1 MCMSNI
7 NPAQRRYSYK
17 MVTEIAEDIDGAP
30 IVKCVRAV
38 ITRAIDYTKKIVLQ
52 KFMSSILVCVAL
64 KKNSI
69 FFLR

>member
-17 MVTEIAEDIDGAP
+17 MMTEIAENIDGAP

-38 ITRAIDYTKKIVLQ
+38 ITRAIDYTKKNYEFNYCLRS
-52 KFMSSILVCVAL
+52 F
-64 KKNSI
+64 KKN
-69 FFLR
+69 